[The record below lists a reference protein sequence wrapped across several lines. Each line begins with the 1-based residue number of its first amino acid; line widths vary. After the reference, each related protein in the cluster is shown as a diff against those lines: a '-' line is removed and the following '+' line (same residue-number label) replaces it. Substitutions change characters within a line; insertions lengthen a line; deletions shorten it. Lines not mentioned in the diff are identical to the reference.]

1 MPWVIR
7 HILPIAVIIN
17 VAQCARV
24 FTLCMCKL
32 SFRCVNKEDMTVDET
47 KLKVMWEDFEVA
59 LTEVQPKFGAPTAD
73 LEAYFSNGIVQYGEG
88 FSEMERRLNA
98 AVRE

>member
-1 MPWVIR
+1 
-7 HILPIAVIIN
+7 
-17 VAQCARV
+17 
-24 FTLCMCKL
+24 
-32 SFRCVNKEDMTVDET
+32 VNKEDMTVDET
-47 KLKVMWEDFEVA
+47 KLRVMWEDFEIA

-98 AVRE
+98 AVGASMLSSICACACMNEYTEELIL